1 MEEKSPGPLKW
12 HPSTWP
18 PVTLRT
24 RVPLVFFTQYMDA
37 TLHGPVPFSQSTA
50 HSSAHS
56 CDTQTKVAAVTSEP
70 ALAGF
75 ASSATTGHSKA
86 AQLDTDDS
94 DAASTSTSASF
105 LGIPME
111 LRYIIYGY
119 LWAPNVDVY
128 IDPPSFRLHNIVHP
142 ILHINSQIR
151 SEAVDSIRR
160 DQTVTVCIHAN
171 ADDLDLRSTT
181 SVLKKLDFNF
191 LKKND
196 DRKIVLRAHIR
207 STHMAVSQPFLQAFS
222 LPVPPGSFADF
233 IACLTKLGWEAEYEF
248 TRLDLGGPLPDS
260 KYAQISRDSDEGR
273 SIKLARAKLART
285 LCASIKTSAEG
296 STPDIARA
304 MKAVDEMQIF
314 VRGFCLNS
322 LF

>member
-1 MEEKSPGPLKW
+1 MEDKSPGPLKW
-12 HPSTWP
+12 HPSTRP

-24 RVPLVFFTQYMDA
+24 RVPLGLFTQYMDA
-37 TLHGPVPFSQSTA
+37 TPHRPVPVSQSTA

-56 CDTQTKVAAVTSEP
+56 RDPKTNVAVVTSEP
-70 ALAGF
+70 AL
-75 ASSATTGHSKA
+75 SATTGHSKA
-86 AQLDTDDS
+86 AQLDTDNS
-94 DAASTSTSASF
+94 DAASTSTSACF

-142 ILHINSQIR
+142 ILHTNSQIR

-181 SVLKKLDFNF
+181 SVLKKRDFNF
-191 LKKND
+191 FKKND

-207 STHMAVSQPFLQAFS
+207 STHTAVSQPFLLAFS

-248 TRLDLGGPLPDS
+248 TRLGLGGPLPVS
-260 KYAQISRDSDEGR
+260 QYAQISRDSDEGR
-273 SIKLARAKLART
+273 DIKLAWAELART
-285 LCASIKTSAEG
+285 LCASIKTPEEDL
-296 STPDIARA
+296 TPDIARA